1 MDQKNTYNTTNTTN
15 TTTTMDSAY
24 GQDMNTM
31 SSTYGQDMDTMSSTY
46 GQNMN
51 TMSSNNGQNSKLMK
65 GIVLGGIIGGALAML
80 DTQTRT
86 KVKTKAMDL
95 KDTSAN
101 LISEVKDNPGDIK
114 ENMINQFK
122 NASNTLKDAIKDAQN
137 LYQRVNEDVFGNM
150 DVVKEVSNE
159 AMSTAKEAKSE
170 LADIGS
176 KVKEAGSEL
185 MENPVEN
192 SGDSTASSGKNSD
205 STSGFQTTGSMNST
219 DSAYPVERDESA
231 VSYSPDVQKN
241 SNNL

>member
-1 MDQKNTYNTTNTTN
+1 MEQNNTFNTTNTATALRSN
-15 TTTTMDSAY
+15 Y
-24 GQDMNTM
+24 GQDMNAAD
-31 SSTYGQDMDTMSSTY
+31 SNYRQDL
-46 GQNMN
+46 N
-51 TMSSNNGQNSKLMK
+51 TSNGQNSKLMK

-80 DTQTRT
+80 DTKTRT
-86 KVKTKAMDL
+86 KVKTKALDL
-95 KDTSAN
+95 KDSSAN
-101 LISEVKDNPGDIK
+101 LISEVKENPGDVK

-150 DVVKEVSNE
+150 DMVKEVSNE

-192 SGDSTASSGKNSD
+192 SGSSNSN
-205 STSGFQTTGSMNST
+205 SNSGSPSGFQTTSSMNST
-219 DSAYPVERDESA
+219 DTAYPVEREESA
-231 VSYSPDVQKN
+231 VSYSPEAQKH
-241 SNNL
+241 SKNL

>member
-1 MDQKNTYNTTNTTN
+1 MEQNTAYNTANTTNAMGSN
-15 TTTTMDSAY
+15 Y
-24 GQDMNTM
+24 EQDMNA
-31 SSTYGQDMDTMSSTY
+31 MDT
-46 GQNMN
+46 G
-51 TMSSNNGQNSKLMK
+51 NGQNSKLMK

-101 LISEVKDNPGDIK
+101 LISEVKENPGDVK
-114 ENMINQFK
+114 ENVINQFK

-150 DVVKEVSNE
+150 DMVKEVSNE

-170 LADIGS
+170 LAEIGS

-185 MENPVEN
+185 MDNPVEN
-192 SGDSTASSGKNSD
+192 SGTSPNSGSNSGFSSG
-205 STSGFQTTGSMNST
+205 QTTGSMNST
-219 DSAYPVERDESA
+219 DSAFPVERDESA
-231 VSYSPDVQKN
+231 VIYSPETQKN
-241 SNNL
+241 SHNL